1 MRGRGPASGAGR
13 PRRGPWPAARLRE
26 RAAATAPETRGLGTR
41 SSPRRLPARRR
52 QRPGTLAGESRGPAI
67 ARRPRRHRRFGLAV
81 QTAGQAGAGRGEPGR
96 PNGPGI
102 SGGRCARWGCGERT
116 RAARVGG
123 GRPPSARRGGRR
135 HSPAPQT
142 SAATGS
148 QRKME
153 AAGPRRRGPRRGCA
167 QGVGVAAWARGSP
180 ARAAAVT
187 TLRPACAPP
196 SPSELQSLLP

>member
-1 MRGRGPASGAGR
+1 MGAGDRPRARVGLGGDPGRLPGFASGLRPLSRGPGALEPGVARDAYPRGGDRDRARSRARAEARRSRGGR
-13 PRRGPWPAARLRE
+13 
-26 RAAATAPETRGLGTR
+26 AATAAPGSR
-41 SSPRRLPARRR
+41 SKRWG
-52 QRPGTLAGESRGPAI
+52 RP
-67 ARRPRRHRRFGLAV
+67 
-81 QTAGQAGAGRGEPGR
+81 GRGELGR
-96 PNGPGI
+96 PNGLGI
-102 SGGRCARWGCGERT
+102 SGGRCARWRCGERT
-116 RAARVGG
+116 RDARVGE

-167 QGVGVAAWARGSP
+167 QGVGVAASARGSP

-187 TLRPACAPP
+187 TLRPVCAPP